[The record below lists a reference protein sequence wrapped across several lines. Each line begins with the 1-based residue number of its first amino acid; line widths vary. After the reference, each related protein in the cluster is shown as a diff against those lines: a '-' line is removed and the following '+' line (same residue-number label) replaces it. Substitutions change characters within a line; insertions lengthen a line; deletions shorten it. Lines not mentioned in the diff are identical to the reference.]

1 MATQPDWF
9 TRERDHGQSGP
20 GPFGSHEHGHSRDDS
35 SMMGQV
41 SHLAS
46 HVMDSGYTRTLALAG
61 LVAGLGI
68 AIGFWLGGRREEKR
82 QQSTL
87 KQIDMPDMVKLTP
100 VVAQLMANPVVR
112 VYAARL
118 VWRQMRKYLDTK
130 LDR

>member
-1 MATQPDWF
+1 
-9 TRERDHGQSGP
+9 
-20 GPFGSHEHGHSRDDS
+20 
-35 SMMGQV
+35 MMGQV